1 MIKLLQST
9 ARSTYIHETYV
20 HPINKKIRTIHRSD
34 LPSAKIILSQ
44 PPFLYL
50 LNQYG

>member
-9 ARSTYIHETYV
+9 ARSTYIHEIYV
-20 HPINKKIRTIHRSD
+20 HPTNKKIRTIHRSD

-44 PPFLYL
+44 PSFLYL